1 MGLVWDKIS
10 KVGRSIL
17 VYSVG
22 DRMNRQLDIG
32 GQIRYHRRR
41 KGLSQEKVALRAN
54 ITTAYLGQIE
64 RSKKNPT
71 VGIVCRIADAMQISI
86 IELLQSTSYNELS
99 RDPVIDRI
107 LFELDG
113 MSDSGRKAALNI
125 ICQLRQA
132 ILSETIAL
140 TPHESEQ

>member
-1 MGLVWDKIS
+1 
-10 KVGRSIL
+10 
-17 VYSVG
+17 
-22 DRMNRQLDIG
+22 MNGQLDIG

-71 VGIVCRIADAMQISI
+71 VCIVRRIADAMQISV

-132 ILSETIAL
+132 ILTEKNEAGPVASQQGE
-140 TPHESEQ
+140 

>member
-1 MGLVWDKIS
+1 
-10 KVGRSIL
+10 
-17 VYSVG
+17 
-22 DRMNRQLDIG
+22 MNGQLDIG

-113 MSDSGRKAALNI
+113 MSDSGRKVALNM
-125 ICQLRQA
+125 ICQLRSA
-132 ILSETIAL
+132 ITAEVNAELGTASPKSE
-140 TPHESEQ
+140 

>member
-1 MGLVWDKIS
+1 
-10 KVGRSIL
+10 
-17 VYSVG
+17 
-22 DRMNRQLDIG
+22 MNGQLDIG

-113 MSDSGRKAALNI
+113 MSDSGRKAALNM
-125 ICQLRQA
+125 ICQLRSA
-132 ILSETIAL
+132 IIAEVNAELGAASPKSE
-140 TPHESEQ
+140 

>member
-1 MGLVWDKIS
+1 
-10 KVGRSIL
+10 
-17 VYSVG
+17 
-22 DRMNRQLDIG
+22 MNRQLDIG

-113 MSDSGRKAALNI
+113 MSDTGRKAALAI

-132 ILSETIAL
+132 ILAETLVTSPRTEA
-140 TPHESEQ
+140 E

>member
-99 RDPVIDRI
+99 RDLVIDRI

>member
-1 MGLVWDKIS
+1 MVWDKIS